1 MKQRFFFYD
10 FFLARQKIVETE
22 VFFLWLFLSAR
33 KSGELKVF
41 FL

>member
-1 MKQRFFFYD
+1 MKQK
-10 FFLARQKIVETE
+10 FFLRGFFGARQKIVELE
-22 VFFLWLFLSAR
+22 VFFLWLFCCAE